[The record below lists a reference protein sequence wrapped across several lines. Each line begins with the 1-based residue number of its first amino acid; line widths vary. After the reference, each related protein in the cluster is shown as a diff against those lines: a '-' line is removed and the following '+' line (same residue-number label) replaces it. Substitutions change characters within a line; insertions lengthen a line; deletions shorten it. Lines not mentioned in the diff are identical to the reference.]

1 MNTTKTFIFDF
12 DSTFIQV
19 EALDELSVIVH
30 GKTNAAQKI
39 LSAIQEITNLGMEGK
54 ITLKESLF
62 KRIQLLQ
69 AHRDH
74 LEELIKELKGKIST
88 SVIRNKNFFKL
99 HKEEVYIIS
108 NGFKEIIVPIVQEF
122 GIKPQNVL
130 ANTFEFDHHG
140 NIVGFDQK
148 DELCENKGKALKI
161 QSLNFEGEVIMIG
174 DGYTDYE
181 TLQYGVVSKFY
192 AFTENVRRQV
202 VLDLAE
208 KIAPSLDEILYDLSY
223 KASVS
228 YPKNRIQVLLLENIH
243 PDAVAQFEKEGYQ
256 VTSLKGSLSEEEL
269 SEQIKDVSILGIR
282 SKTIVTEQVLK
293 NANKLHAIGTFCIGT
308 NQVDLQVCSQKGIAV
323 FNAPYSNTRSVV
335 ELAIGEMIMLMR
347 ATFEKSQ
354 KMHQGIWD
362 KSANGSVEIRGKKL
376 GIVGY
381 GSIGSQ
387 LSILAEALGM
397 QVYFYD
403 VVDKLALGNAK
414 KCASLQ
420 ELLALADVISLHVD
434 GRENNQQLIAANEFN
449 LMKNGVVFLNL
460 SRGHIVDMDALITN
474 LDNGK
479 IKGTAIDVFPYEPKN
494 NDEIFVSA
502 LRGRHNVILT
512 PHIGGSTEE
521 AQHDIGHYVS
531 GKIIQYINTGTTFGS
546 VNLPEIQLPEFDNA
560 HRVMHI
566 HENVKGI
573 LAQINTI
580 LSNANC
586 NILGQ
591 YLKTNEQIGYV
602 ITDIDSFYD
611 PDLEKQL
618 KMIPNTIRYRIL
630 Y

>member
-1 MNTTKTFIFDF
+1 MTATKKFIFDF

-19 EALDELSVIVH
+19 EALDELCTLVH
-30 GKTNAAQKI
+30 GESPTAKTI
-39 LSAIQEITNLGMEGK
+39 LNAIQEITNQGMEGK
-54 ITLKESLF
+54 LSLKESLQQ
-62 KRIQLLQ
+62 RIQLLQ

-74 LEELIKELKGKIST
+74 LEQLIRCLKNKISS
-88 SVIRNKNFFKL
+88 SVIRNKNFFKK
-99 HKEEVYIIS
+99 HADDVYIIS

-122 GIKPQNVL
+122 GIKPENVL
-130 ANTFEFDHHG
+130 ANTFVFDHQG
-140 NIVGFDQK
+140 NIVGFDEK

-161 QSLNFEGEVIMIG
+161 QSLNLKGEVIMIG

-208 KIAPSLDEILYDLSY
+208 KVAPSLDEILYDLSV

-228 YPKNRIQVLLLENIH
+228 YPKNRIQVLLLENVH
-243 PDAVAQFEKEGYQ
+243 PDAVAQFEREGYQ

-269 SEQIKDVSILGIR
+269 SEQIKEVSILGIR
-282 SKTIVTEQVLK
+282 SKTMVTAKVLEH
-293 NANKLHAIGTFCIGT
+293 AHKLHAIGTFCIGT
-308 NQVDLQVCSQKGIAV
+308 NQVDLQVCSEKGIAV

-354 KMHQGIWD
+354 KMHQGVWD

-414 KCASLQ
+414 KCASLH
-420 ELLALADVISLHVD
+420 ELLAVADVVSLHVD
-434 GRENNQQLIAANEFN
+434 GRESNEKLIDANAFRV
-449 LMKNGVVFLNL
+449 MKNGVVFLNL
-460 SRGHIVDMDALITN
+460 SRGHIVDMDAFIAH

-479 IKGTAIDVFPYEPKN
+479 IRGAAVDVFPHEPKN
-494 NDEIFVSA
+494 NDEAFVSA
-502 LRGRHNVILT
+502 LCGRDNVILT

-521 AQHDIGHYVS
+521 AQHDIGNYVS
-531 GKIIQYINTGTTFGS
+531 RKIIQYINTGTTFGS
-546 VNLPEIQLPEFDNA
+546 VNLPEIQLPEFENA
-560 HRVMHI
+560 HRIMHI

-602 ITDIDSFYD
+602 ITDVDSFYD
-611 PDLEKQL
+611 PELEKQL
-618 KMIPNTIRYRIL
+618 KSIPNTIRYRIL

>member
-1 MNTTKTFIFDF
+1 MTQHKTFIFDF

-19 EALDELSVIVH
+19 EALDELCTIVH
-30 GKTNAAQKI
+30 GKTAIAETVLKT
-39 LSAIQEITNLGMEGK
+39 IQEITNQGMEGK
-54 ITLKESLF
+54 LTLKESLS

-69 AHRDH
+69 AHRDD
-74 LEELIKELKGKIST
+74 LEELIKRLKDKISI
-88 SVIRNKNFFKL
+88 SVIRNKKFFKL
-99 HKEEVYIIS
+99 HSENIYIIS
-108 NGFKEIIVPIVQEF
+108 NGFKEIIVPIVQEL
-122 GIKPQNVL
+122 GIKSENVL
-130 ANTFEFDHHG
+130 ANSFAFDHQG
-140 NIVGFDQK
+140 NIVGFDEK

-161 QSLNFEGEVIMIG
+161 QSLNLEGEVIMIG

-181 TLQYGVVSKFY
+181 ALQYGVVSKFY

-243 PDAVAQFEKEGYQ
+243 PDAVAQFEREGYQ
-256 VTSLKGSLSEEEL
+256 VTTLKESLSEEEL
-269 SEQIKDVSILGIR
+269 CNQIKEVSILGIR
-282 SKTIVTEQVLK
+282 SKTTVSARVLEK
-293 NANKLHAIGTFCIGT
+293 AHKLHAIGTFCIGT
-308 NQVDLQVCSQKGIAV
+308 NQVDLPVCNQKGIAV

-414 KCASLQ
+414 KCTSLQ
-420 ELLALADVISLHVD
+420 ELLALADVVTLHVD
-434 GRENNQQLIAANEFN
+434 GREENKELIGAKAFEI
-449 LMKNGVVFLNL
+449 MKKGVVFLNL
-460 SRGHIVDMDALITN
+460 SRGHIVDMDALIAN
-474 LDNGK
+474 LDNNK
-479 IKGTAIDVFPYEPKN
+479 IRGAAIDVFPYEPKS
-494 NDEIFVSA
+494 NDEKFFSS
-502 LRGRHNVILT
+502 LRGRENVILT

-521 AQHDIGHYVS
+521 AQHDIGNYVS
-531 GKIIQYINTGTTFGS
+531 QKIIQYINTGTTFGS

-560 HRVMHI
+560 HRIMHI

-602 ITDIDSFYD
+602 ITDVDSFYD
-611 PDLEKQL
+611 PNLEKQL
-618 KMIPNTIRYRIL
+618 KNIPNTIRYRIL